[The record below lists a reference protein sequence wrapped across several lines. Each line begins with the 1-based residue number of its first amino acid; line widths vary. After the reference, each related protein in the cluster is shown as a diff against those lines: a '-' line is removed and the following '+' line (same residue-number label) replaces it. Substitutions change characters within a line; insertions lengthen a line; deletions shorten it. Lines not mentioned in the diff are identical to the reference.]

1 MAAAGPQLRDEAR
14 ERLYRVAR
22 PARGPAVLTREAP
35 GRDTV
40 ELARSGSS
48 TDLARA
54 MLEDA
59 LVKPPGGKLAR
70 DLGRFLVTPRGGELL
85 MTGEELAAW
94 LETWQPPLST
104 IFPRRRQRWPALLSG
119 AGQRANPPWPGGFAH
134 RGTGSAGAGRGK
146 D

>member
-35 GRDTV
+35 GRDAV
-40 ELARSGSS
+40 ELTRSGSS
-48 TDLARA
+48 TVLARA

-59 LVKPPGGKLAR
+59 VGERPSSKLAR
-70 DLGRFLVTPRGGELL
+70 DLGRFLVTPRGGEHPV
-85 MTGEELAAW
+85 TGEELAAW

-104 IFPRRRQRWPALLSG
+104 IFPDRFRR
-119 AGQRANPPWPGGFAH
+119 
-134 RGTGSAGAGRGK
+134 
-146 D
+146 